1 MREIERRRAPGGARP
16 LSDAMIDE
24 LAACAWPGNVRE
36 LENAVERLCLLG
48 AREPPSRPGD
58 RPSWQPPPFEVDL
71 SVGLFEARDR
81 LLSAYERA
89 HIDRALAETGRNV
102 TRTAKRIGV
111 ERITLQRAMKRLG
124 LRGGTDD

>member
-1 MREIERRRAPGGARP
+1 
-16 LSDAMIDE
+16 
-24 LAACAWPGNVRE
+24 
-36 LENAVERLCLLG
+36 
-48 AREPPSRPGD
+48 
-58 RPSWQPPPFEVDL
+58 VDL

-81 LLSAYERA
+81 LVEAYERA
-89 HIDRALAETGRNV
+89 HIERALAEKGHNV